1 MTPTR
6 FTFRRVRARLCLE
19 RDESFFVRPADCPP
33 DSVSGRPLAEFA
45 YTRLAA
51 DVNNKKFSGLSRR
64 GLDCHSALAVAV
76 SHRDSLYMPFEG
88 STRYDNKERG
98 GAE

>member
-1 MTPTR
+1 MRASLLGPLTALLTLSPAA
-6 FTFRRVRARLCLE
+6 RRH
-19 RDESFFVRPADCPP
+19 S
-33 DSVSGRPLAEFA
+33 AEFA